1 MASIIEPF
9 VSKFLQSMKHET
21 FANKP
26 SINYKI
32 DKLIGGGTIPTTALI
47 ISIIL
52 SQILFLIFGKWL
64 WNSFLV
70 PIIPAIN
77 PVNSIGHLLGLS
89 ILIKLLF
96 N

>member
-1 MASIIEPF
+1 MSSILEPF
-9 VSKFLQSMKHET
+9 VSKILQTLNYEN
-21 FANKP
+21 FANKTHV
-26 SINYKI
+26 NKLN
-32 DKLIGGGTIPTTALI
+32 LIGGGSISSTALI

-64 WNSFLV
+64 WNSFLIPV
-70 PIIPAIN
+70 FPAIK
-77 PVNSIGHLLGLS
+77 PVSSIGHLLGIS

>member
-1 MASIIEPF
+1 MASILEPF
-9 VSKFLQSMKHET
+9 VSKILQSISHEN
-21 FANKP
+21 FVNKTGIRKFNLAGGAAIP
-26 SINYKI
+26 S
-32 DKLIGGGTIPTTALI
+32 TALI

-70 PIIPAIN
+70 PTVPAIQ

>member
-1 MASIIEPF
+1 MSTILEPF
-9 VSKFLQSMKHET
+9 VSKILQSINHEN
-21 FANKP
+21 FVNKTGIHKLNLMGGAVIP
-26 SINYKI
+26 S
-32 DKLIGGGTIPTTALI
+32 TALI

-70 PIIPAIN
+70 PVVPAIN
-77 PVNSIGHLLGLS
+77 PVTSIGHLLGLS